1 MTYEDYV
8 VAYEA
13 MLAIFNIGFP
23 NATNNPVT
31 ILKMVEAADVLAN
44 FTITYP
50 EHSAKYASIYQ
61 L

>member
-50 EHSAKYASIYQ
+50 EHSAK
-61 L
+61 